1 MTSDLSQELSQE
13 LSQVLAHLQEMVPMV
28 SGATA
33 VPITKGFSSDRKYQ
47 ILCKSEETFLLR
59 LFGVN
64 ELPGKQME
72 FAQLAELRNRG
83 VNCTQPV
90 AIGQAAES
98 GYMLLSYME
107 GNDAIDELPLC
118 TEQEQY
124 AIGLQAGQ
132 ELRKITSIPAPP
144 DISPWYDRKRAKH
157 ERYMVAYA
165 TCGFRLSG
173 DDKISEFINR
183 HMELMRDRPN
193 FFQHDDFHVSNLL
206 VKDKRLSGVIDFGRC
221 DWGDPVHEFVKAGIF
236 SSEVSTAFSVGQIRG
251 YLNGEEPDEDFWNL
265 YAMYLGMTAFSSV
278 VWTLRY
284 HPHTFEEMLD
294 KIYRF
299 LEHHDYFADPIPSW
313 YRQAPA
319 YGGCE

>member
-1 MTSDLSQELSQE
+1 MNPELSQF
-13 LSQVLAHLQEMVPMV
+13 LPQVLTQLQEEMPSL
-28 SGATA
+28 SGAKA
-33 VPITKGFSSDRKYQ
+33 VPILKGFSGDRKYQ
-47 ILCKSEETFLLR
+47 VQCASGDTLLLR
-59 LFGVN
+59 LFAV
-64 ELPGKQME
+64 EETAGKQME
-72 FAQLAELRNRG
+72 FAQLTELMKRG
-83 VNCTQPV
+83 VNCSKPI
-90 AIGQAAES
+90 ALGQAAGA

-118 TEQEQY
+118 TEQEQF
-124 AIGLQAGQ
+124 AIGLEAGQ

-157 ERYMVAYA
+157 ERYMQAYA
-165 TCGFRLSG
+165 ACGHRLSG
-173 DDKISEFINR
+173 DDKISDFINR
-183 HMELMRDRPN
+183 HLELMRDRPN
-193 FFQHDDFHVSNLL
+193 CFLHDDFHVSNLL

-221 DWGDPVHEFVKAGIF
+221 DWGDPVHEFVKVGIF

-251 YLNGEEPDEDFWNL
+251 YLQGAEPDEEFWNL

-284 HPHTFEEMLD
+284 YPDTREEMVG

-299 LEHHDYFADPIPSW
+299 LEQHDYFADPVPKW

-319 YGGCE
+319 YEQI